1 MKFTVALLALS
12 LVAGGVQAAATPQ
25 GSRYDSRMQQVSYNP
40 YNTTVINTQVAFLST
55 LVFDD
60 DETVIDARSGM
71 AKGWDVQHDANR
83 VYVMPVPVTQTEEVT
98 DSEGQ
103 KTRTERVYEPVPQD
117 WTTNL
122 FVVTSKRYYSLELKV
137 TEPGKTPVQPAFVV
151 SYTYPQENRA
161 KAEKM
166 AAARQQEMQQAKER
180 EAIARAL
187 ENAQYPRNWEYYA
200 RPGKDKAN
208 SSMIMPDVVYDD
220 GRFTYVGFKP
230 GKKFPAAFS
239 YIDGREQILNTSV
252 KQKADIKY
260 LVIQQVN
267 PAFVLRYGNAVI
279 GIVNKGFGK
288 VQVKD
293 GNTVSPQVER
303 VEKE

>member
-1 MKFTVALLALS
+1 MKFTVVLLALS

-137 TEPGKTPVQPAFVV
+137 TEPGKTPVQPAL
-151 SYTYPQENRA
+151 
-161 KAEKM
+161 
-166 AAARQQEMQQAKER
+166 AR
-180 EAIARAL
+180 
-187 ENAQYPRNWEYYA
+187 
-200 RPGKDKAN
+200 
-208 SSMIMPDVVYDD
+208 
-220 GRFTYVGFKP
+220 
-230 GKKFPAAFS
+230 FS
-239 YIDGREQILNTSV
+239 CG
-252 KQKADIKY
+252 
-260 LVIQQVN
+260 
-267 PAFVLRYGNAVI
+267 
-279 GIVNKGFGK
+279 
-288 VQVKD
+288 
-293 GNTVSPQVER
+293 
-303 VEKE
+303 